1 MQARGRI
8 SGGDEAKCRPCTAVE
23 LLLIAVARNFRFAYS
38 RFKKEKRTDIA
49 TGASSLSSSIAYHDL
64 RRLRFLDRARPFR
77 LASKESETS
86 DYRPIPA

>member
-23 LLLIAVARNFRFAYS
+23 LLLIAAHGIFRS
-38 RFKKEKRTDIA
+38 RTQDLRRKKKRTDIA

-86 DYRPIPA
+86 DY